1 MQALSK
7 ELKDKII
14 KALEARQAKLPC
26 PRCGHQSFIILDGFF
41 NPTLQT
47 EGEVQVRAGPSVPTV
62 VVICKQ
68 CGFISQ
74 HALGVLGLLGQEE
87 IPSPGQKIPS

>member
-47 EGEVQVRAGPSVPTV
+47 AGEEPVREGPSVPMV

-74 HALGVLGLLGQEE
+74 L
-87 IPSPGQKIPS
+87 PS